1 MLAFFELVQLFGRE
15 ATFLTEAA
23 KVTGERQ
30 FLPRLVFCTFM
41 TDHGA
46 PVFLQGFAL
55 YSL

>member
-15 ATFLTEAA
+15 ATFLTEAT
-23 KVTGERQ
+23 KVTGGRQ